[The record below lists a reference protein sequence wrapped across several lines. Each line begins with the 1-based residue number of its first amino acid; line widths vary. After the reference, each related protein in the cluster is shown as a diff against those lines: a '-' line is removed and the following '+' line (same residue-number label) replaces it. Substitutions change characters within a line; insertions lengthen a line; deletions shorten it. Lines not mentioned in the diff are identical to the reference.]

1 MDNAVNDM
9 DLMTDEI
16 AAELGNALGPK
27 VPVVTATIETV
38 LGPEHIAEYLSAC
51 GKLTTTTK
59 SDEKD
64 IHSLRAR
71 HHSVA
76 RLLATGMPEGVVADL
91 TQFTAPYISV
101 LKNNPSMIE
110 LINHYR
116 SPNNGVV
123 EIIAERLRTVG
134 HAALERLAEEIP
146 EMDHHALIAT
156 AKLGVDR
163 SGNGPMSKVAH
174 EHTHIL
180 DPAKIAALAESAR
193 KVSADRIVNVSAVR
207 RALPAPEE
215 HDRDAGEI

>member
-1 MDNAVNDM
+1 MDNAASI

-16 AAELGNALGPK
+16 SAELGNALGAK
-27 VPVVTATIETV
+27 VPTVTVTV
-38 LGPEHIAEYLSAC
+38 EEVLQPEHIAEYLSAC
-51 GKLTTTTK
+51 GSMTTTQK

-64 IHSLRAR
+64 VATLRAK

-76 RLLATGMPEGVVADL
+76 RLLAAGMGEGVVADL
-91 TQFTAPYISV
+91 TGFDNSYISV

-110 LINHYR
+110 LVNHYR
-116 SPNNGVV
+116 SPNNAVV
-123 EIIAERLRTVG
+123 EVIAERLRTVG
-134 HAALERLAEEIP
+134 HAALERLAEQIP

-180 DPAKIAALAESAR
+180 DPAKVAALAESAR
-193 KVSADRIVNVSAVR
+193 RLNAERIVDVSAVR
-207 RALPAPEE
+207 RALPAPRSRE
-215 HDRDAGEI
+215 DANDDQ

>member
-1 MDNAVNDM
+1 MDNAHSI
-9 DLMTDEI
+9 DLMTDEV
-16 AAELGNALGPK
+16 AAELNNALGSK
-27 VPVVTATIETV
+27 VPAVTVTV
-38 LGPEHIAEYLSAC
+38 EEVLQPEHIAEYLSRC
-51 GKLTTTTK
+51 GDLATTVK

-64 IHSLRAR
+64 VASLRAR

-76 RLLATGMPEGVVADL
+76 RLLASGMPEGTVADL
-91 TQFTAPYISV
+91 TGFDLAYLST

-116 SPNNGVV
+116 APNNAVV

-180 DPAKIAALAESAR
+180 DPTKIAALAESAR
-193 KVSADRIVNVSAVR
+193 RVNADRIVDVSAVR
-207 RALPAPEE
+207 RQLPAPREE
-215 HDRDAGEI
+215 QD

>member
-1 MDNAVNDM
+1 MNEISSIE
-9 DLMTDEI
+9 LMTDEI
-16 AAELGNALGPK
+16 SAELGNALGAK
-27 VPVVTATIETV
+27 VPVVTATVEEV
-38 LGPEHIAEYLSAC
+38 LQPEHIAEYLAKC
-51 GKLTTTTK
+51 GKLETTQK

-64 IHSLRAR
+64 VASLRAR

-76 RLLATGMPEGVVADL
+76 RLLATGMPEGTIADL
-91 TQFTAPYISV
+91 TGFTGAYIST

-110 LINHYR
+110 LVNHYR
-116 SPNNGVV
+116 SPNNAVV

-193 KVSADRIVNVSAVR
+193 RVSADRIVSVNAVR
-207 RALPAPEE
+207 RALPAPRSSDDVGEE
-215 HDRDAGEI
+215 

>member
-1 MDNAVNDM
+1 MDNAHSI
-9 DLMTDEI
+9 DLMTDEV
-16 AAELGNALGPK
+16 AAELNNALGSK
-27 VPVVTATIETV
+27 VPAVTVTV
-38 LGPEHIAEYLSAC
+38 EEVLQPEHIAEYLLRC
-51 GKLTTTTK
+51 GDLATTVK

-64 IHSLRAR
+64 VASLRAR

-76 RLLATGMPEGVVADL
+76 RLLASGMPEGTVADL
-91 TQFTAPYISV
+91 TGFDLSYLST

-110 LINHYR
+110 LVMHYR
-116 SPNNGVV
+116 APNNAVV
-123 EIIAERLRTVG
+123 EVIAERLRTVG

-180 DPAKIAALAESAR
+180 DPTKIAALAESAR
-193 KVSADRIVNVSAVR
+193 RVNADRIVDVSAVR
-207 RALPAPEE
+207 RQLPAPREE
-215 HDRDAGEI
+215 QD

>member
-1 MDNAVNDM
+1 MDNAAHSL
-9 DLMTDEI
+9 DLMTDEV

-27 VPVVTATIETV
+27 VPVVTATVEEV
-38 LGPEHIAEYLSAC
+38 LQPEHIAEYLSKC
-51 GKLTTTTK
+51 GKLETTQK
-59 SDEKD
+59 SDDKD
-64 IHSLRAR
+64 VATLRAK

-76 RLLATGMPEGVVADL
+76 RLLATGMPEGTIADL
-91 TQFTAPYISV
+91 TGFDNAYISV

-110 LINHYR
+110 LVNHYR
-116 SPNNGVV
+116 SPNNAVV

-146 EMDHHALIAT
+146 DMDHHALIAT

-180 DPAKIAALAESAR
+180 DPTKIAALAESAR
-193 KVSADRIVNVSAVR
+193 KQNAERIVNVNAVR
-207 RALPAPEE
+207 RALPAPGSSDDVEQE
-215 HDRDAGEI
+215 

>member
-1 MDNAVNDM
+1 MNDATPM
-9 DLMTDEI
+9 DLLTDEI
-16 AAELGNALGPK
+16 SAELGNALGAK
-27 VPVVTATIETV
+27 VPVVTVTV
-38 LGPEHIAEYLSAC
+38 EEVLQPEHIAEYLSAC
-51 GKLTTTTK
+51 GNMTTTQK

-64 IHSLRAR
+64 VASLRAR

-76 RLLATGMPEGVVADL
+76 RLLASGMPEGTVAEL
-91 TQFTAPYISV
+91 TGFDNAYISV

-116 SPNNGVV
+116 APNNAVV

-146 EMDHHALIAT
+146 DMDHQALIAT
-156 AKLGVDR
+156 AKLGADR

-180 DPAKIAALAESAR
+180 DPIKIAALAESAR
-193 KVSADRIVNVSAVR
+193 RTNAERIVNVSAVR
-207 RALPAPEE
+207 RALPAPKEE
-215 HDRDAGEI
+215 DDEC

>member
-1 MDNAVNDM
+1 VENAASSM
-9 DLMTDEI
+9 DLLTDEI
-16 AAELGNALGPK
+16 SAELGNALGAK
-27 VPVVTATIETV
+27 VPTVTVTV
-38 LGPEHIAEYLSAC
+38 EEVLQPEHIAEYLAAC
-51 GKLTTTTK
+51 GKMTTTQK

-64 IHSLRAR
+64 VASLRAR

-76 RLLATGMPEGVVADL
+76 RLLASGMPEGTVADL
-91 TQFTAPYISV
+91 TGFDNAYISV

-110 LINHYR
+110 LVNHYR
-116 SPNNGVV
+116 APNNAVV
-123 EIIAERLRTVG
+123 EVIAERLRTVG

-180 DPAKIAALAESAR
+180 DPAKVAALAESAR
-193 KVSADRIVNVSAVR
+193 RVNAERIVDVSAVR
-207 RALPAPEE
+207 RALPAPRSS
-215 HDRDAGEI
+215 DDASDE

>member
-1 MDNAVNDM
+1 MNATPF
-9 DLMTDEI
+9 DLLTEEV

-27 VPVVTATIETV
+27 VPAVTVTV
-38 LGPEHIAEYLSAC
+38 EEVLLPEHIAEYLGAC
-51 GKLTTTTK
+51 GKMTTTVK

-64 IHSLRAR
+64 VASLRAR

-76 RLLATGMPEGVVADL
+76 RLLAAGMPEGTVADL
-91 TQFTAPYISV
+91 TNFDAGYISV

-116 SPNNGVV
+116 APNNAVV
-123 EIIAERLRTVG
+123 EVIAERLRTVG
-134 HAALERLAEEIP
+134 HAALEKLAEEIP
-146 EMDHHALIAT
+146 NMDHHALIAT

-180 DPAKIAALAESAR
+180 DPVKVAALAESAR
-193 KVSADRIVNVSAVR
+193 RVNAERIVDVSAVR
-207 RALPAPEE
+207 RALPAPRSSE
-215 HDRDAGEI
+215 DASDD

>member
-1 MDNAVNDM
+1 MENAAASSI
-9 DLMTDEI
+9 DLMTEEI
-16 AAELGNALGPK
+16 SAELGNALGPK
-27 VPVVTATIETV
+27 VPVVTCTIEEV
-38 LGPEHIAEYLSAC
+38 LQPEHIAEYLSVC
-51 GKLTTTTK
+51 GKLETTQK

-64 IHSLRAR
+64 VASLRAR

-76 RLLATGMPEGVVADL
+76 RLLATGMPESTVADL
-91 TQFTAPYISV
+91 THFTTEYLST

-116 SPNNGVV
+116 SPNNAVV

-180 DPAKIAALAESAR
+180 DPTKIAALAESAR
-193 KVSADRIVNVSAVR
+193 KQNAERIVSVSAVR
-207 RALPAPEE
+207 RALPAPRSSEDADEE
-215 HDRDAGEI
+215 